1 MSLRPDA
8 LGTFSHELTRP
19 SVSPADALIAVMPRK
34 GLGDSSRSR
43 GHVARSESSFML
55 LHLRVDLGTI
65 LWAVVHSRR
74 AFVGTYNHLQ
84 DLPEQQRSERIAG
97 LPIRP
102 YLHHST
108 SYTSLSRSGTDFQ
121 PRHLALIFRESP
133 VDNYVWGKN
142 PANRDSRRRSQTV
155 CLALPASAND
165 GHIMYLWHH
174 GVMDAWHQ
182 IALSPQPLSLRTF
195 VWRTNVPMDKRR
207 SIM

>member
-1 MSLRPDA
+1 MSRYFPL
-8 LGTFSHELTRP
+8 LQRP
-19 SVSPADALIAVMPRK
+19 SFGISRK
-34 GLGDSSRSR
+34 
-43 GHVARSESSFML
+43 VWEQ
-55 LHLRVDLGTI
+55 V
-65 LWAVVHSRR
+65 
-74 AFVGTYNHLQ
+74 
-84 DLPEQQRSERIAG
+84 EQQPVGGIQLDAKIVN
-97 LPIRP
+97 PP

-108 SYTSLSRSGTDFQ
+108 PYTCLSRSGTDFQ

-142 PANRDSRRRSQTV
+142 PANRGSRRRSQTA

-174 GVMDAWHQ
+174 GVMDAWHH

-195 VWRTNVPMDKRR
+195 VWRTNVPIDKRR